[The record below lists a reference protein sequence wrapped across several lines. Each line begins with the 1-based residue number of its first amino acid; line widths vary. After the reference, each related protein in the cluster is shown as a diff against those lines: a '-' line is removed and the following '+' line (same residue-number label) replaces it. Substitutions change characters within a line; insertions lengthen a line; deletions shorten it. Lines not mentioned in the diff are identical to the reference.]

1 MMAAHDRERMRSL
14 DARTLRILEF
24 DKIRKMLM
32 GETASSLGRELAE
45 NLSPGVDLTMVR
57 RAQRETSE
65 ARRVTMEEG
74 GAPLGGLF
82 DVREAVHRAKIGG
95 VLGPEDLLRCSS
107 TMLAARRLKKFL
119 SDLDESY
126 EVLKDHASRLDTF
139 RDLEERI
146 NHCITDEGEV
156 ADGASPLLASLRARI
171 RAANSRIREK
181 LESMIRSSETLQYLQ
196 DPVVTIR
203 NDRFVVPVKAEARA
217 KVPGI
222 VHDQSQ
228 SGATVFV
235 EPMAVVQLNNEL
247 RELMGKEEQEVFRIL
262 SELSG
267 AIGQRAE
274 DLAATLDVLARID
287 FAFAKARL
295 SLKMDAVEP
304 ALNID
309 GIVRLK
315 KARHPLLSGRVVP
328 IDPYIGDEFT
338 VLVITGPNT
347 GGKTVTLKTVGV
359 MCIMASCGLHVPCDH
374 GTEIALFEDVLADI
388 GDEQSIEQSLS
399 TFSSHMTRI
408 IDILGR
414 ANERTLVLLDELGA
428 GTDPTEG
435 ASLAMAI
442 LEHLLERK
450 VRTVAT
456 THYSELKVFA
466 MNHQGVRNASVEFD
480 VETLRPTYRLIVG
493 LPGKSNAFAIA
504 ERLGLPKDVLDR
516 AREMLSSEEVRLED
530 VIANLQESRRAT
542 EEERARAAQARVRLE
557 SLKASY
563 EQEVERLKKERSEI
577 LKKARDEAGRII
589 AAARRELDQA
599 IADVRAA
606 ARSASVAELEE
617 VIRRSRA
624 RFEGAV
630 TVAEKSLEAED
641 VDRQPAEGELSEV
654 KPGDHVVVRS
664 LGQTGTVVSGPNAQ
678 GEVTVQ
684 MGLMRVTVKM
694 ADLSAPRRPR
704 GDGKTGLGPG
714 TLRPPAFAAGAKR
727 TLTNVESVARQKAES
742 ISTELDLRGLTVEE
756 ALEKLDKYL
765 DDALLAGI
773 PKARIIHGKGTGA
786 LRQAVR
792 EALTSRKSVSGF
804 RYGEA
809 GEGGDGVTVVT
820 FANE

>member
-1 MMAAHDRERMRSL
+1 M

-32 GETASSLGRELAE
+32 DEAASSLGRELAE
-45 NLSPGVDLTMVR
+45 TLSPGVDLVMVR

-65 ARRVTMEEG
+65 ARRVTIEEG

-82 DVREAVHRAKIGG
+82 DIREAVRRAKVGG

-107 TMLAARRLKKFL
+107 TLLAARRLKKFL

-126 EVLKDHASRLDTF
+126 EVLKDLAFRLDTF
-139 RDLEERI
+139 RDLEDRI
-146 NHCITDEGEV
+146 NRCITDEGEV
-156 ADGASPLLASLRARI
+156 ADSASPLLASLRARI
-171 RAANSRIREK
+171 RTANARIREK
-181 LESMIRSSETLQYLQ
+181 LESMIRSPETLQYLQ

-203 NDRFVVPVKAEARA
+203 NDRFVIPVKAEARA

-247 RELMGKEEQEVFRIL
+247 KELMGKEEQEIYRIL
-262 SELSG
+262 SELSR
-267 AIGQRAE
+267 AIGQRADE
-274 DLAATLDVLARID
+274 IAVTLDALARID

-295 SLKMDAVEP
+295 SLRMDAVEP
-304 ALNID
+304 ELNVD

-315 KARHPLLSGRVVP
+315 KARHPLLTGKVVP
-328 IDPYIGDEFT
+328 IDPYIGDDFT

-347 GGKTVTLKTVGV
+347 GGKTVTLKTMGI
-359 MCIMASCGLHVPCDH
+359 MCIMAACGLHVPCEH

-408 IDILGR
+408 VDILGR

-442 LEHLLERK
+442 LEYLLERK
-450 VRTVAT
+450 VPTVAT

-466 MNHQGVRNASVEFD
+466 MNRHGVRNASVEFD

-504 ERLGLPKDVLDR
+504 ERLGLPRDVLDR
-516 AREMLSSEEVRLED
+516 AKEMLSSEKVRLED
-530 VIANLQESRRAT
+530 VIAGLQESRRAT
-542 EEERARAAQARVRLE
+542 EEERARAAQARMMLE
-557 SLKASY
+557 DLKASY
-563 EQEVERLKKERSEI
+563 EREVARLKRERSEI
-577 LKKARDEAGRII
+577 LRKARDEVGRII
-589 AAARRELDQA
+589 VAARRELEEA
-599 IADVRAA
+599 IAEVRAA
-606 ARSASVAELEE
+606 ARSASASEIEE
-617 VIRRSRA
+617 AIRRSRA

-630 TVAEKSLEAED
+630 TAAEKSLEAED
-641 VDRQPAEGELSEV
+641 VDEQPAEGELSEV
-654 KPGDHVVVRS
+654 KPGDQVVVKS
-664 LGQTGTVVSGPNAQ
+664 LGQMGTVVSGPNAQ

-684 MGLMRVTVKM
+684 MGLMRVSVKV
-694 ADLSAPRRPR
+694 ADLSAPRRAR
-704 GDGKTGLGPG
+704 GDGQAGPG
-714 TLRPPAFAAGAKR
+714 PETSRPFVFGAGAKR
-727 TLTNVESVARQKAES
+727 AFTNVEAVARQKAES
-742 ISTELDLRGLTVEE
+742 ISPELDLRGLTVEE

-773 PKARIIHGKGTGA
+773 PRARIIHGKGTGA

-792 EALTSRKSVSGF
+792 EALTSRKSVVGF
-804 RYGEA
+804 RNGEP
-809 GEGGDGVTVVT
+809 GEGGDGVTVVSFT
-820 FANE
+820 SE